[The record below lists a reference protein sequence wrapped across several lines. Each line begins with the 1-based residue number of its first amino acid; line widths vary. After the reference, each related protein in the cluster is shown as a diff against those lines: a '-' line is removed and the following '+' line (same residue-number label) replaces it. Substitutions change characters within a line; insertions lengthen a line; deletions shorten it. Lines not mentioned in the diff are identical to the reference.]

1 MPYNSVLLLAKK
13 HSRSV
18 FSACIPIA
26 GGNCRSAVHFLTKHR
41 GSLVSEGFGGD
52 PWPLI
57 LLTLCL
63 VLHRGSHKP
72 VACARS
78 PYQSTVVDKIVV
90 LCALRQVDLASLRP
104 LVQAGY
110 GGLHSQTIC

>member
-63 VLHRGSHKP
+63 VFILAVTS
-72 VACARS
+72 
-78 PYQSTVVDKIVV
+78 QWLV
-90 LCALRQVDLASLRP
+90 LDHLIRAPRLTRLLCSVR
-104 LVQAGY
+104 
-110 GGLHSQTIC
+110 